1 MTRFKEGVCVVIDGY
16 NKVYEVETEN
26 GDGFVAISVDGMN
39 EVNEVIALYGI
50 DTIRYATDK
59 EESTGFK
66 EVD

>member
-39 EVNEVIALYGI
+39 KVIALYGI